1 VKKILSILFFA
12 WVAYLLFTTSCA
24 NPGMPTGGPKDSIP
38 PVVLRAEPDFNARNY
53 KGHTVSLT
61 FDEFIIPDEISTEL
75 MISPPQKKRPLVRT
89 KSKTLTIDLGRD
101 LRPNTTYS
109 LDFKNAIVDNNE
121 KNPLKDFRFAFS
133 TGPDFDSL
141 MIGGYVINAKDVEPV
156 EGALVLLYA
165 AEDSLSA
172 FHDSLP
178 AYIAKTD
185 EKGFYAVTNIAAGKY
200 HLYALEDA
208 DNSFTFNQPA
218 ERVAFYDS
226 LVVPQN
232 PEVIQVTPPDTLSA
246 GEKSDEGGAAI
257 DSLISAGQGVTD
269 NMNPDS
275 LRQAGEKLIQE
286 AVTVIDSI
294 YQGRQAQQVKVVP
307 HILSMFEEE
316 SNDQFLDSYDREKG
330 NLIRFYFTYPVTD
343 SFRVDLISPPPSADW
358 SYLEYGHS
366 RDTVTLWVN
375 DTIISKTDTLKLKLQ
390 YLALDTLENIFV
402 KKDTLDLVYT
412 EPVQRKRRRKKKDEP
427 EVVQPFSFKHNAA
440 DAFDPYNPLVLLAPE
455 PLEKFD
461 YSKADLYHTVDT
473 LEERIPFEI
482 KQDSSLHRR
491 YTIGYPWVFED
502 QYRLEVDSAA
512 AKTYTGQPSAKINQ
526 SFRIQKEAYYGKIFL
541 DIKHVRG
548 SCIVELLK
556 NTDQEEVLQK
566 AVLEKDGEV
575 EFPFIKPEKYKI
587 RLIVDR
593 NQNGQWDTG
602 DLDQWKQ
609 PERVIYYPKI
619 LKIRSNFEIQESWVL
634 PDDLQFSKKLIDEDK
649 NDKKDTKGSK
659 KPRSR

>member
-1 VKKILSILFFA
+1 MKKILSILFFV

-24 NPGMPTGGPKDSIP
+24 NPGMPTGGNKDSIP
-38 PVVLRAEPDFNARNY
+38 PVVLRTEPDFNARNY
-53 KGHTVSLT
+53 KGHSVSLT
-61 FDEFIIPDEISTEL
+61 FDEFIISDEISTEL
-75 MISPPQKKRPLVRT
+75 MVSPPLKKKPVLRT
-89 KSKTLTIDLGRD
+89 KSKTLTIDLGKD
-101 LRPNTTYS
+101 LHPNTTYS

-133 TGPDFDSL
+133 TGPEFDSL
-141 MIGGYVINAKDVEPV
+141 MIGGYVINAKDVDPV

-165 AEDSLSA
+165 ADDSLSA
-172 FHDSLP
+172 FNDSLP

-185 EKGFYAVTNIAAGKY
+185 DKGFYAVTNIAAGKY

-208 DNSFTFNQPA
+208 DNSYTFNQPG
-218 ERVAFYDS
+218 ERVAFFDS

-232 PEVIQVTPPDTLSA
+232 PEVIKVTRADSLSA
-246 GEKSDEGGAAI
+246 GEKKDEAGAAI
-257 DSLISAGQGVTD
+257 DSLISAGQRIPD
-269 NMNPDS
+269 NINPDS
-275 LRQAGEKLIQE
+275 LRASGEKLIHG

-294 YQGRQAQQVKVVP
+294 YQGRQAKQVKVVP
-307 HILSMFEEE
+307 YILSMFEEE

-330 NLIRFYFTYPVTD
+330 NLIRFYFTHPVTD
-343 SFRVDLISPPPSADW
+343 SFRVDLISPIPSPDW
-358 SYLEYGHS
+358 SYLEYGYS

-390 YLALDTLENIFV
+390 YLALDTLENTFV

-412 EPVQRKRRRKKKDEP
+412 EPVQKERRRRKKDEP
-427 EVVQPFSFKHNAA
+427 KIVQPFPFKHNAA
-440 DAFDPYNPLVLLAPE
+440 DAFDPYNPLILLAPE
-455 PLEKFD
+455 PLDKFD
-461 YSKADLYHTVDT
+461 YSKVYLYHTVDT

-482 KQDSSLHRR
+482 KQDSSLHRK

-512 AKTYTGQPSAKINQ
+512 AKTYPGQPSARINQ
-526 SFRIQKEAYYGKIFL
+526 NFRIQKEAYYGKIFL
-541 DIKHVRG
+541 DIKNVQG

-556 NTDQEEVLQK
+556 NTDKEEVLQK
-566 AVLEKDGEV
+566 IILEKDGEV

-587 RLIVDR
+587 RLIIDR

-602 DLDQWKQ
+602 DLEKWKQ
-609 PERVIYYPKI
+609 PERVVYYSKI
-619 LKIRSNFEIQESWVL
+619 LKIRSNFEVHETWVL
-634 PDDLQFSKKLIDEDK
+634 PEDLQFSKKLIDEEK
-649 NDKKDTKGSK
+649 NDKDTKGSK